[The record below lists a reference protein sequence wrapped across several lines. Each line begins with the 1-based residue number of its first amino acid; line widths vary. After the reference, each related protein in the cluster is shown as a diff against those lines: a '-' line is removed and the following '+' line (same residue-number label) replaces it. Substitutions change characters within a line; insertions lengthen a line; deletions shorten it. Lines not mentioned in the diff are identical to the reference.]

1 MDNSITLISTVAIAF
16 GVALILGFIA
26 EKLKFPALVGY
37 LVAGI
42 IVSPN
47 LYGFNVDLGL
57 AEQLSELGVMLLM
70 FGVGLNFSLSDL
82 LKVKK
87 LVVPGAVCQ
96 MALSAFCAIMMAHL
110 WGWPIGQCVILGMC
124 LSCASTVV
132 VLKALEA
139 RSLLEG
145 FDGRVAVGWLVVQ
158 DMVTVLMLVLLP
170 PLASLLGGH
179 SATSDLPLWR
189 LIVETVARVAA
200 FIILMLVIGKRVLPW
215 LLWQVAKTGSRE
227 LFTLCVLAVAIGIA
241 YGASEIFSV
250 SFALGAFFAG
260 MVMRESQYAHRA
272 AVESLP
278 LRDAFSVIF
287 FVGVGML
294 FDPSAILEHPFYLL
308 GILFL
313 ILIVNPLIAFGTV
326 LLFRYPL
333 HTAVTLACCLGQI
346 GEFSFILGTLGV
358 SLGLLTKEGMNL
370 VLAAAILT
378 IALNPISFS
387 VARPVAELLCKHFRF
402 ARTAAA
408 RLDPQST
415 MPDEVESK
423 KLLRHVVIVGYS
435 SIGRKVCEIL
445 TKQKIPFVVVDKQ
458 DDVISTL
465 RKQGLVAIQG
475 DCTDPATL
483 LQAHV
488 QNSAQLVLTISDELE
503 SRKAIAAAKIL
514 NPDIEI
520 IIRAVTDTET
530 DHLRSENLGIVVQ
543 ASTALALRIA
553 QYSIYSFT
561 KYSSGG
567 HSKRKEEEAEE
578 KAKDMLDDLVA
589 DEERTVEKST
599 QHERLMH
606 SSNKPTDSMEK

>member
-1 MDNSITLISTVAIAF
+1 
-16 GVALILGFIA
+16 
-26 EKLKFPALVGY
+26 
-37 LVAGI
+37 
-42 IVSPN
+42 
-47 LYGFNVDLGL
+47 
-57 AEQLSELGVMLLM
+57 
-70 FGVGLNFSLSDL
+70 
-82 LKVKK
+82 
-87 LVVPGAVCQ
+87 
-96 MALSAFCAIMMAHL
+96 
-110 WGWPIGQCVILGMC
+110 
-124 LSCASTVV
+124 
-132 VLKALEA
+132 
-139 RSLLEG
+139 
-145 FDGRVAVGWLVVQ
+145 
-158 DMVTVLMLVLLP
+158 
-170 PLASLLGGH
+170 
-179 SATSDLPLWR
+179 
-189 LIVETVARVAA
+189 
-200 FIILMLVIGKRVLPW
+200 
-215 LLWQVAKTGSRE
+215 
-227 LFTLCVLAVAIGIA
+227 
-241 YGASEIFSV
+241 
-250 SFALGAFFAG
+250 
-260 MVMRESQYAHRA
+260 
-272 AVESLP
+272 
-278 LRDAFSVIF
+278 
-287 FVGVGML
+287 
-294 FDPSAILEHPFYLL
+294 
-308 GILFL
+308 
-313 ILIVNPLIAFGTV
+313 
-326 LLFRYPL
+326 
-333 HTAVTLACCLGQI
+333 AVTLACCLGQI

-520 IIRAVTDTET
+520 IIRAVTDTEA

>member
-1 MDNSITLISTVAIAF
+1 
-16 GVALILGFIA
+16 
-26 EKLKFPALVGY
+26 
-37 LVAGI
+37 
-42 IVSPN
+42 
-47 LYGFNVDLGL
+47 
-57 AEQLSELGVMLLM
+57 
-70 FGVGLNFSLSDL
+70 
-82 LKVKK
+82 
-87 LVVPGAVCQ
+87 
-96 MALSAFCAIMMAHL
+96 
-110 WGWPIGQCVILGMC
+110 
-124 LSCASTVV
+124 
-132 VLKALEA
+132 
-139 RSLLEG
+139 
-145 FDGRVAVGWLVVQ
+145 
-158 DMVTVLMLVLLP
+158 
-170 PLASLLGGH
+170 
-179 SATSDLPLWR
+179 
-189 LIVETVARVAA
+189 
-200 FIILMLVIGKRVLPW
+200 MLVIGKRVLPW

-358 SLGLLTKEGMNL
+358 SLGLL
-370 VLAAAILT
+370 
-378 IALNPISFS
+378 NPISFS

-488 QNSAQLVLTISDELE
+488 QNSAQLVLTISDELFV
-503 SRKAIAAAKIL
+503 L
-514 NPDIEI
+514 
-520 IIRAVTDTET
+520 
-530 DHLRSENLGIVVQ
+530 
-543 ASTALALRIA
+543 
-553 QYSIYSFT
+553 
-561 KYSSGG
+561 
-567 HSKRKEEEAEE
+567 
-578 KAKDMLDDLVA
+578 
-589 DEERTVEKST
+589 
-599 QHERLMH
+599 
-606 SSNKPTDSMEK
+606 

>member
-1 MDNSITLISTVAIAF
+1 
-16 GVALILGFIA
+16 
-26 EKLKFPALVGY
+26 
-37 LVAGI
+37 
-42 IVSPN
+42 
-47 LYGFNVDLGL
+47 
-57 AEQLSELGVMLLM
+57 
-70 FGVGLNFSLSDL
+70 
-82 LKVKK
+82 
-87 LVVPGAVCQ
+87 
-96 MALSAFCAIMMAHL
+96 
-110 WGWPIGQCVILGMC
+110 
-124 LSCASTVV
+124 
-132 VLKALEA
+132 
-139 RSLLEG
+139 
-145 FDGRVAVGWLVVQ
+145 
-158 DMVTVLMLVLLP
+158 
-170 PLASLLGGH
+170 
-179 SATSDLPLWR
+179 
-189 LIVETVARVAA
+189 
-200 FIILMLVIGKRVLPW
+200 
-215 LLWQVAKTGSRE
+215 
-227 LFTLCVLAVAIGIA
+227 
-241 YGASEIFSV
+241 
-250 SFALGAFFAG
+250 
-260 MVMRESQYAHRA
+260 
-272 AVESLP
+272 
-278 LRDAFSVIF
+278 
-287 FVGVGML
+287 ML
-294 FDPSAILEHPFYLL
+294 FDPAAIVEHPLYLV

-313 ILIVNPLIAFGTV
+313 VLVVNPLIAFATV

-387 VARPVAELLCKHFRF
+387 IAKPVAELLCKHFRF
-402 ARTAAA
+402 ARNAAA

-445 TKQKIPFVVVDKQ
+445 NKQKIPFVVIDKQ

-488 QNSAQLVLTISDELE
+488 QNSAQLVLTIADELE
-503 SRKAIAAAKIL
+503 SRKAIASAKIL

-520 IIRAVTDTET
+520 IIRAVTDMEA

-561 KYSSGG
+561 KFNPGSS
-567 HSKRKEEEAEE
+567 SRRKEEEAEE
-578 KAKDMLDDLVA
+578 KAKEMLDDLVQE
-589 DEERTVEKST
+589 EERTVELST
-599 QHERLMH
+599 NQEMQNNT
-606 SSNKPTDSMEK
+606 SDNPTHKMEK